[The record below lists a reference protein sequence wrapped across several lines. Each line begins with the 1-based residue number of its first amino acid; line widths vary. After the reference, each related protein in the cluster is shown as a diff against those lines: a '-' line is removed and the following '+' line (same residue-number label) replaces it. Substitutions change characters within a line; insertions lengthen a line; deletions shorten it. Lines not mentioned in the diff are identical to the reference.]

1 MKALELKLS
10 EYPHLTKTS
19 VDALLA
25 LWQKSRHLQPK
36 ETLIDFHQTDS
47 NLYYVESGFV
57 RLFVVDNEGDEKNI
71 GFGYANTFITSFQSF
86 ITGNPSLMSI
96 EAISETKVISISRN
110 NLSQLIAANTEIAS
124 WYQSIIENT
133 LAGHIQRQIEL
144 LTLNPQERYEVFL
157 KRSGKLINAIPLKH
171 IASYLMIT
179 PETLS
184 RVRAKIS

>member
-1 MKALELKLS
+1 METLEFKLS
-10 EYPHLTKTS
+10 EYCRLNKTS

-25 LWQKSRHLQPK
+25 LWQKSRHLKPK
-36 ETLIDFHQTDS
+36 ESLIDFDQTDS
-47 NLYYVESGFV
+47 NLYYIESGFV
-57 RLFVVDNEGDEKNI
+57 RLFVVDDQGGEKNI

-96 EAISETKVISISRN
+96 EAISETKVISITRN
-110 NLSQLIAANTEIAS
+110 SISQLIAVNPEIAC

-144 LTLNPQERYEVFL
+144 LTLSPQERYAVFL